1 MKIIVDGKQAVMKE
15 GSSFEYHSENPL
27 FTEAEDYSFD
37 IEFPMKDCPQN
48 ILIFGALH
56 VKGVDISTISFPCE
70 IITESFDKMGIL
82 TITEVGDSVIK
93 GQFLEG
99 MSKEN
104 FSSSPDLLTYLT
116 DMDFSDY
123 DGQKD
128 GFDGFPSFGYYD
140 YHYDSEWGYGWWTKN
155 SDKSG
160 PAVGWD
166 QAVIYDTKSE
176 KAYDHIG
183 GAVAY
188 NSYIQRHIY
197 LAHLVDLVGQ
207 VLGWSV
213 DQTILRA
220 LPFYQYVLVA
230 NRRKFLL
237 AFPYDW
243 SVRPLADSLPR
254 WTAKEFFQNI
264 ADYFG
269 CVVVFDSASKRIK
282 FSSYR
287 QTMSDSG
294 TLKRVLLPVL
304 DEFTV
309 ELTDEESKYKGSQSF
324 VLPDKSNPDNIN
336 SCPWL
341 LSDGRVPINQTTKT
355 QLLQY
360 ISKGATESWAES
372 PDLTNM
378 GVDGRYLFYLT
389 DIQRY
394 VVVTQ
399 TQKYWIGGEPDPDE
413 FGNKAPADYVFQC
426 VEVINQ
432 YGGQS
437 EGTELK
443 VCNCPFQA
451 VKYQKRDDPVYMS
464 DNGSAAYGFLP
475 AIEIPD
481 DPLDIID
488 PNEWDESY
496 PQAIATM
503 SGGERKV
510 DDCYFD
516 KLWIF
521 LMMGDNAFTREYE
534 PRDTEGMMLEPV
546 PGYDY
551 KRTIV
556 DEDGNPIIYPY
567 TVALNHNSFTLSP
580 NIAEINAYRNIPRVD
595 ETKLYRYKF
604 LSRTLPDPKSVFVIR
619 GKEYACLR
627 LTAHFTIEGMSDLV
641 EGEFYEIVG

>member
-1 MKIIVDGKQAVMKE
+1 MKILVNCKQAVLKK

-27 FTEAEDYSFD
+27 FTEAEDYSMD

-56 VKGVDISTISFPCE
+56 VKGVDISTVTFPCE
-70 IITESFDKMGIL
+70 IITESFDKTGIL
-82 TITEVGDSVIK
+82 TITEVGDVVVK

-99 MSKEN
+99 MSQEN
-104 FSSSPDLLTYLT
+104 FSTSPDLLTYLT
-116 DMDFSDY
+116 DLDFSDY

-128 GFDGFPSFGYYD
+128 SFGGFPQWFYD
-140 YHYDSEWGYGWWTKN
+140 YHWDSEWGYGWYTKN
-155 SDKSG
+155 AEKSG

-166 QAVIYDTKSE
+166 QAIIYDTKTE
-176 KAYDHIG
+176 QTYDHIG

-197 LAHLVDLVGQ
+197 LAHLIDLVGQ

-213 DQTILRA
+213 DQSVLRA
-220 LPFYQYVLVA
+220 LPFYQYILVA
-230 NRRKFLL
+230 NRRKFLY

-243 SVRPLADSLPR
+243 EVRPLCDSLPR
-254 WTAKEFFQNI
+254 WTVKEFFQNI

-269 CVVVFDSASKRIK
+269 CVVMFDSASKKIK

-287 QTMSDSG
+287 QTMSESG
-294 TLKRVLLPVL
+294 TLKKITQQVL
-304 DEFTV
+304 DDFTV
-309 ELTDEESKYKGSQSF
+309 ELTDEDSKYKGAQSF
-324 VLPDKSNPDNIN
+324 VLPDDCNPDNIN
-336 SCPWL
+336 SCPWVIN
-341 LSDGRVPINQTTKT
+341 DARIPINRMTKT
-355 QLLQY
+355 QMLQY
-360 ISKGATESWAES
+360 IEKGATESWKDN

-394 VVVTQ
+394 AIVTQ
-399 TQKYWIGGEPDPDE
+399 TNKYWIGGDPQPDQY
-413 FGNKAPADYVFQC
+413 GNLPPADYVFQC
-426 VEVINQ
+426 VEVVNQ
-432 YGGQS
+432 YGGQT

-443 VCNCPFQA
+443 VCNCPFKP
-451 VKYQKRDDPVYMS
+451 VKYFKRDNPMDLS
-464 DNGSAAYGFLP
+464 SLGSTKYGYLP
-475 AIEIPD
+475 SIEIPD
-481 DPLDIID
+481 DPLDIVD

-496 PQAIATM
+496 PQAKEIL
-503 SGGERKV
+503 SSGERKL

-534 PRDTEGMMLEPV
+534 PRDAEGSMLEPV

-556 DEDGNPIIYPY
+556 DGDGNPIIYPF
-567 TVALNHNSFTLSP
+567 TAAFNHNSFTLSP
-580 NIAEINAYRNIPRVD
+580 NVAEINVYRNIPQID

-604 LSRTLPDPKSVFVIR
+604 ISSTLPDPKSVFVIK
-619 GKEYACLR
+619 GKEYACVK
-627 LTAHFTIEGMSDLV
+627 LTAHFTEDGMSDLI